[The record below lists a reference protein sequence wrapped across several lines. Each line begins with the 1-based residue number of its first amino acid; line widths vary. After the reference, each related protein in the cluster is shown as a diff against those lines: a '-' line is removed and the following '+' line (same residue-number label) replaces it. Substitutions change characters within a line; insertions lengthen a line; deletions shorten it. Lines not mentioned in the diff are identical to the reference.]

1 VFEGFVNPALLAG
14 LGLASVPILIHLLNR
29 QRHRPLPWAAM
40 RFVLAAYRRTRRRVQ
55 LENLLLLA
63 LRTAAIAF
71 LALAVAR
78 PFASSTGAL
87 APLTEKRRDVVLLL
101 DGSASTGY
109 REEVETV
116 FERIVQRASALV
128 GDLEGARGDRVNLIL
143 AGNHPRAFGWQDPDK
158 ARSLLATLTQ
168 PTDERLDL
176 TEALGVVRELAQEDA
191 AGGGASGLEVRLL
204 GDLQRADFAALEGRL
219 VEALAPEGADEAA
232 EPRDRPLLREHLDA
246 LAELSVDVLV
256 EDLGPSATRPAN
268 LTLAAVAPAEPIWG
282 PGARV
287 DIGVEIRNSG
297 SNPRPAERVAL
308 VIDGNKLPVT
318 RVDVPAEG
326 SAEAIFT
333 TTFDQPGAH
342 ALVAELEGDRLAID
356 DRRASVVVVPPP
368 VRILAV
374 NGAPSDDIE
383 EDELGFFLLALE
395 PLASDGLASENEPAP
410 FQVHEVTA
418 DALLGAELDLRPY
431 DVLLLADVA
440 VIPEAAVRRLEERV
454 AAGASLVLAM
464 GERVADLGAQNGK
477 LFRADGTGL
486 LPAELVTRV
495 SSARRE
501 EYWRAA
507 HFDESHPVLAFFA
520 DELWKPLLAEAPVYT
535 FVRARPLPDAR
546 VLASLDDESG
556 SPLLVERGW
565 DQGRVF
571 LWTTSLSQRWT
582 DIPRSPKTLV
592 PLAHEWMRYA
602 GTRRAAQRTVGV
614 GEPVGLV
621 VASFPRAPE
630 LVRPDQ
636 TRRPLTGDVLETA
649 DGRWRLPEIGP
660 NETQRVGLYEV
671 RQEGGPVEPFAV
683 QLDPAEGWL
692 ERLLP
697 SELPGLHPALRP
709 TTPDDRREDGES
721 GPARGEIWRTL
732 ALVALASLVLES
744 LWAAWIGRRR
754 RSLA

>member
-1 VFEGFVNPALLAG
+1 MFEGFVNPALLAG

-55 LENLLLLA
+55 LENLILLL

-87 APLTEKRRDVVLLL
+87 APLTEKRRDVVVVL

-116 FERIVQRASALV
+116 FERIVQRATALV
-128 GDLEGARGDRVNLIL
+128 GDLQGARGDRVHLIL
-143 AGNHPRAFGWQDPDK
+143 AGDHPRAFGWQDPDK

-168 PTDERLDL
+168 PTDERFDL

-191 AGGGASGLEVRLL
+191 AGGGTSSLEVRML

-219 VEALAPEGADEAA
+219 IESLAPAGAADEA
-232 EPRDRPLLREHLDA
+232 PRDRPLVREHLDA
-246 LAELSVDVLV
+246 LAELGTVILV
-256 EDLGPSATRPAN
+256 EDLGPNATRPSN
-268 LTLAAVAPAEPIWG
+268 LTVTVVAPVEPIWG

-308 VIDGNKLPVT
+308 LIDGNKLPVT

-333 TTFDQPGAH
+333 TAFDQPGAH

-395 PLASDGLASENEPAP
+395 PLASDGLASGDEAAP
-410 FQVHEVTA
+410 FVVHEVTA
-418 DALLGAELDLRPY
+418 DALLTAELDLRPY
-431 DVLLLADVA
+431 DVLLLANVA
-440 VIPEAAVRRLEERV
+440 LIPESAVRRLEERV
-454 AAGASLVLAM
+454 AAGASLVLAL
-464 GERVADLGAQNGK
+464 GERVADLGSQNDK
-477 LFRADGTGL
+477 LFRADGSGL
-486 LPAELVTRV
+486 APAELITRV

-501 EYWRAA
+501 EYWRVAQ
-507 HFDESHPVLAFFA
+507 FEETHPVLAFFA

-535 FVRARPLPDAR
+535 FVRTRPLPDAR
-546 VLASLDDESG
+546 VLARLDDESG
-556 SPLLVERGW
+556 SPLLIERSW

-571 LWTTSLSQRWT
+571 LWTTSLSGRWT

-621 VASFPRAPE
+621 VASFPHAPE

-636 TRRPLTGDVLETA
+636 TRRPLTGDVLETP

-671 RQEGGPVEPFAV
+671 RQESGPVEPFAV
-683 QLDPAEGWL
+683 QLDPAEGQL

-697 SELPGLHPALRP
+697 SELPGLHPAFRP
-709 TTPDDRREDGES
+709 TTPDERREDGES

-754 RSLA
+754 RTIA